1 MNHTAYLSNDGEYT
15 FFTFGDR
22 TISFLTSRNL
32 EKYLEIVEWD
42 HGYIVVLSKNY
53 NREQEEDYL
62 YYTKHCIVEAMHAHA
77 SDKRMTEGDL
87 PSFLSELMAVPLC
100 RKEGN

>member
-42 HGYIVVLSKNY
+42 HGYIVRRPLK
-53 NREQEEDYL
+53 
-62 YYTKHCIVEAMHAHA
+62 
-77 SDKRMTEGDL
+77 
-87 PSFLSELMAVPLC
+87 EL
-100 RKEGN
+100 

>member
-42 HGYIVVLSKNY
+42 WFIVINRIRIIFIIFLRNFVKYVYRVNIGRFLLTSVNHKNFK
-53 NREQEEDYL
+53 L
-62 YYTKHCIVEAMHAHA
+62 
-77 SDKRMTEGDL
+77 
-87 PSFLSELMAVPLC
+87 
-100 RKEGN
+100 

>member
-42 HGYIVVLSKNY
+42 HGYIVVLSDHGYIVVLSKNY
-53 NREQEEDYL
+53 NREQEEDY
-62 YYTKHCIVEAMHAHA
+62 I
-77 SDKRMTEGDL
+77 DL
-87 PSFLSELMAVPLC
+87 IPILKNLLIEPNAFLEPI
-100 RKEGN
+100 KEVKVRYA

>member
-53 NREQEEDYL
+53 NREQEEDY
-62 YYTKHCIVEAMHAHA
+62 I
-77 SDKRMTEGDL
+77 DL
-87 PSFLSELMAVPLC
+87 IPILKNLLIEPNAFLEPI
-100 RKEGN
+100 KEVRVRYA

>member
-53 NREQEEDYL
+53 NREQEEDYIDL
-62 YYTKHCIVEAMHAHA
+62 IPIIETFWRTHTRVDCKCNGNDIVWDIRVREM
-77 SDKRMTEGDL
+77 K
-87 PSFLSELMAVPLC
+87 
-100 RKEGN
+100 N

>member
-62 YYTKHCIVEAMHAHA
+62 YYTKHCIVEAMQ
-77 SDKRMTEGDL
+77 
-87 PSFLSELMAVPLC
+87 LMQAT
-100 RKEGN
+100 KE

>member
-42 HGYIVVLSKNY
+42 HGYIVVGYIVVLSKNY
-53 NREQEEDYL
+53 NREQEEDY
-62 YYTKHCIVEAMHAHA
+62 I
-77 SDKRMTEGDL
+77 DL
-87 PSFLSELMAVPLC
+87 IPILKNLLIEPNAFLEPI
-100 RKEGN
+100 KEVKVRYA

>member
-42 HGYIVVLSKNY
+42 HGYIVGGKSALCLKIRNGKL
-53 NREQEEDYL
+53 Q
-62 YYTKHCIVEAMHAHA
+62 M
-77 SDKRMTEGDL
+77 L
-87 PSFLSELMAVPLC
+87 PI
-100 RKEGN
+100 